1 MSAKMQT
8 PAFFLAILL
17 TAAGMTGCQ
26 KFLTEKPQSQITASS
41 FWKTNDDITA
51 GLAAMYNGVQQQ
63 CSYNYFAYGDGRT
76 DNFWVSQ
83 YGNLAYSINGL
94 SNATT
99 GTDWSLIYTTIERA
113 NDLLLHVPIIG
124 ASQAGAS
131 IGQSAINYDLSQAY
145 AVRAFC
151 YFQILRIF
159 GGAPVWRVPFDSV
172 GQAKFIPRSSAQYLM
187 DSLVIPDLLNA
198 ASLVD
203 TTQTTVW
210 YVNRGG
216 IYAML
221 MDVAMWKHDYTS
233 AINWYNQLAAMNRY
247 KLEPTATWKNL
258 FIAPQN
264 SNESIWSLTWDW
276 TVNGGAS
283 ISGEIGAGNTNSQW
297 WISDGIWNYF
307 TSAANA
313 KDIRGPQSI
322 DFKEKNH
329 DKVLKFYP
337 VNLSSAGV
345 QIYPAN
351 NQANVYFALYRLSDL
366 VLLRAEAA
374 NCTYDTATAINLLN
388 QIHTRAGLTAYTTAQ
403 LVDSTTI
410 SNALLTERQYEFFAE
425 GKRWYDLVRN
435 GVVSKILDPLML
447 LKYPTAQT
455 FASDP
460 RKILW
465 PINANDLNANPALV
479 QNPPY

>member
-1 MSAKMQT
+1 MGRQFVFVML
-8 PAFFLAILL
+8 LAM
-17 TAAGMTGCQ
+17 TAVTGCK
-26 KFLTEKPQSQITASS
+26 KFLTEKPQQQITAGS
-41 FWKTNDDITA
+41 FWKTNDDIVA
-51 GLAAMYNGVQQQ
+51 GIAALYNGVQQQ

-94 SNATT
+94 SNATN
-99 GTDWSLIYTTIERA
+99 GTDWAPIYTTIERA
-113 NDLLLHVPIIG
+113 NDLLMHVPIIA
-124 ASQAGAS
+124 ASQEGQS
-131 IGQSAINYDLSQAY
+131 IGAKAINNDLAQAY
-145 AVRAFC
+145 GVRAFC
-151 YFQILRIF
+151 YFTLLRIF
-159 GGAPVWRVPFDSV
+159 GGAPVWRVPYDSV
-172 GQAKFIPRSSAQYLM
+172 GQQKFIARSSAAYLM
-187 DSLVIPDLLNA
+187 DSLVLPDLLNA
-198 ASLVD
+198 ANLAD
-203 TTQTTVW
+203 TTQNTVW
-210 YVNRGG
+210 YVNVGG
-216 IYAML
+216 IRAML
-221 MDVAMWKHDYTS
+221 MDAYMWKHDYPD
-233 AINWYNQLAAMNRY
+233 AIYWYSRLTGTNRY

-258 FIAPQN
+258 FIAPQ
-264 SNESIWSLTWDW
+264 SSAESIWSLNWDW

-297 WISDGIWNYF
+297 WISDVIWSYF

-322 DFKEKNH
+322 DFKATNH
-329 DKVLKFYP
+329 DKVNKFYP
-337 VNLSSAGV
+337 VNLNAQGV

-351 NQANVYFALYRLSDL
+351 NQANVYFALYRLADL
-366 VLLRAEAA
+366 LLLRAEAA

-388 QIHTRAGLTAYTTAQ
+388 AIHVRAGLPAYTTAT

-410 SNALLTERQYEFFAE
+410 SNAILAERQWEFFAE

-435 GVVSKILDPLML
+435 GVVSSVLDPIML
-447 LKYPTAQT
+447 KRYPTAQT

-465 PINANDLNANPALV
+465 PVNANDLNANPALV